1 MSEIKKEKS
10 DQTSKDTKQE
20 APVRDEKEKKSEKK
34 EEKKESEKNKVA
46 ELEEQINAQKL
57 VIADLNKKV
66 ETYKNEY
73 AKAYADADNIRK
85 RLTKEKDDFMKYHIQ
100 NFAKDILPVLDNCER
115 ALAADTKDEALHK
128 GVQMIYD
135 QLKAALARE
144 GVTEIDA
151 LNKPFD
157 GNWHQALMSEKKD
170 GVEPGIVIEV
180 LQKGYKLKDRILRA
194 ALVKVSE

>member
-1 MSEIKKEKS
+1 MSEIKKEKTEE
-10 DQTSKDTKQE
+10 TSEDTKQE
-20 APVRDEKEKKSEKK
+20 TPVRDEKEKK
-34 EEKKESEKNKVA
+34 EEKKHGKHSEKDKIA

-66 ETYKNEY
+66 DTYKNEY

-115 ALAADTKDEALHK
+115 ALAADTKDEVLHK

-135 QLKAALARE
+135 QLKAALAKE